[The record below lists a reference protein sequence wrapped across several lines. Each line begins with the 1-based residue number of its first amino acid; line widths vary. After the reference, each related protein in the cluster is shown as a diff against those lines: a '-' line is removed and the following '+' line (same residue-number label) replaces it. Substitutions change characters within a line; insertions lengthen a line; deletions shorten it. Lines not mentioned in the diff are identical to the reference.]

1 MVKALWGADRVDTLG
16 CKIVYVR
23 CKWFKDEVRTG
34 TVLHASIKLYGEK
47 INAIPLKSGTRQGGP
62 FSLYLFNIVIGDLS
76 RAIRQQKE
84 IKRIQIGKEEVKFS
98 LFADD
103 MTVYISDHKNS
114 TREILQLINT
124 FSNVEGHKIKF

>member
-1 MVKALWGADRVDTLG
+1 MVKALKGADRVDTLG

-47 INAIPLKSGTRQGGP
+47 INAILLKLGTILGGP

-76 RAIRQQKE
+76 RATRQQKE
-84 IKRIQIGKEEVKFS
+84 IKRIQIGKEES
-98 LFADD
+98 
-103 MTVYISDHKNS
+103 NS
-114 TREILQLINT
+114 HYLLMI
-124 FSNVEGHKIKF
+124 